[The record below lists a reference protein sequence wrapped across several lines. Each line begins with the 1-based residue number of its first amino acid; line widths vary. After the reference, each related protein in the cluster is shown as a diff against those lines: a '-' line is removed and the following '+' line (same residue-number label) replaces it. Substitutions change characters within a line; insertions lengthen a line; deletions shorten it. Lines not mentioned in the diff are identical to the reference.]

1 MNKNG
6 NWRIKNSD
14 EELPQ
19 DIQDALNEAMN
30 TYQNENGETLK
41 EAFDKEAALEKDD
54 GSGDAERKLTK
65 EEMDGFVPKFLNKI
79 RKEEEWLNL
88 SDIGYQHRG
97 YYRKPFTR
105 ENQKGMLQND
115 KYIYVQGDKLTKWAE
130 DNFDEGFLISI
141 NAYDYPDEILSHC
154 EHIPLY
160 ICGIDG
166 DEFKES
172 LNVVYKDRIKI
183 IVIDGEEQE
192 ILQGYLKGD
201 GSNILYS

>member
-41 EAFDKEAALEKDD
+41 EAFDKEAGIK
-54 GSGDAERKLTK
+54 K
-65 EEMDGFVPKFLNKI
+65 
-79 RKEEEWLNL
+79 
-88 SDIGYQHRG
+88 DIGYQRRG
-97 YYRKPFTR
+97 YYRKPLTKTY
-105 ENQKGMLQND
+105 QKEMLQKD
-115 KYIYVQGDKLTKWAE
+115 KVVYVQGDKLIKWTE
-130 DNFDEGFLISI
+130 DNFIDEVVDGIRAEI
-141 NAYDYPDEILSHC
+141 NYDYPDHVLDFV
-154 EHIPLY
+154 EHIPLN
-160 ICGIDG
+160 ICGVDG
-166 DEFKES
+166 DEFSDS
-172 LNVVYKDRIKI
+172 LRVAYVDKIKI

-192 ILQGYLKGD
+192 ILQGYLRGD